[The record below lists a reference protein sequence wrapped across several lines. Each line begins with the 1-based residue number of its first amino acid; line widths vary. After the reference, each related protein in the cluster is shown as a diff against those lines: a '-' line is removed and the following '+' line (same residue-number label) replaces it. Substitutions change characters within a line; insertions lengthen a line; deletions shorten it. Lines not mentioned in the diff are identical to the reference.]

1 MATIRSTQIGQY
13 LTVKKIAQI
22 YGSNPELQ
30 FLTNHTSHPASSYPK
45 VEDPNYILEVGVK
58 VKVLSKGKA
67 DTKYSVSYVSVID
80 DRNNEFD
87 IFASDLKKH
96 FE

>member
-1 MATIRSTQIGQY
+1 MASIRSTQIGQY

-22 YGSNPELQ
+22 YGNNPIIQ
-30 FLTNHTSHPASSYPK
+30 FLTNHTNRPGSNYPK
-45 VEDPNYILEVGVK
+45 IEDPNFILEVGSRVK
-58 VKVLSKGKA
+58 VIGKGKA
-67 DTKYSVSYVSVID
+67 DTKYRQSYVTVID

-87 IFASDLKKH
+87 IFASDLKRH

>member
-1 MATIRSTQIGQY
+1 MASIRSTQVGQH

-22 YGSNPELQ
+22 YGNNPHIQ
-30 FLTNHTSHPASSYPK
+30 FLTNHTNRPGSNYPK
-45 VEDPNYILEVGVK
+45 VEDPNCILEVGTK

-67 DTKYSVSYVSVID
+67 ETKYRQSYVTVID

-87 IFASDLKKH
+87 IFASDLKRH